1 VRKNMGLIKK
11 KEIKL
16 IFNQNDVNVI
26 ALFDTKRKFVELEY
40 FKKGRLFYISQIIMP
55 NLKIGSDFIKNFD
68 SIAALDIINFN
79 YNII

>member
-1 VRKNMGLIKK
+1 MRLTQK

-26 ALFDTKRKFVELEY
+26 AVFDTKRKFVNLEY

-55 NLKIGSDFIKNFD
+55 NYKIGKEFIKTFD
-68 SIAALDIINFN
+68 SIIALDIINFN

>member
-1 VRKNMGLIKK
+1 MSLTQK

-16 IFNQNDVNVI
+16 IFNQNDVDVI
-26 ALFDTKRKFVELEY
+26 AVFDTKRKFVELEY

>member
-1 VRKNMGLIKK
+1 MRLIKK

-16 IFNQNDVNVI
+16 IFNQNDINVI

-55 NLKIGSDFIKNFD
+55 NLKIGSEFIKNFD
-68 SIAALDIINFN
+68 SITALDIINFN

>member
-1 VRKNMGLIKK
+1 MRLIKK

-16 IFNQNDVNVI
+16 IFNQNDINVI

-55 NLKIGSDFIKNFD
+55 NLKIGSEFIKNFD

>member
-1 VRKNMGLIKK
+1 MRLTQK

-16 IFNQNDVNVI
+16 IFNQNDVDVV
-26 ALFDTKRKFVELEY
+26 AVFDSKRNFVNLEY

-55 NLKIGSDFIKNFD
+55 NYKIGKEFIKTFD
-68 SIAALDIINFN
+68 SIIALDIINFN

>member
-1 VRKNMGLIKK
+1 MGLIKK

>member
-1 VRKNMGLIKK
+1 MRLTQK

-16 IFNQNDVNVI
+16 IFNQNDVDVI
-26 ALFDTKRKFVELEY
+26 AVFDTKRKFVNLEY

-55 NLKIGSDFIKNFD
+55 NYKIGKDFIKTFD
-68 SIAALDIINFN
+68 SIIALDIINFN

>member
-1 VRKNMGLIKK
+1 MGLINK

-16 IFNQNDVNVI
+16 VFNLNEINVI
-26 ALFDTKRKFVELEY
+26 AVFDTKRKFVNLEY

-55 NLKIGSDFIKNFD
+55 NSKIGKEFIKTFD
-68 SIAALDIINFN
+68 SIIALDIINFN

>member
-1 VRKNMGLIKK
+1 MRLKQK

-16 IFNQNDVNVI
+16 IFNQNDVDVI
-26 ALFDTKRKFVELEY
+26 AVFDTKRKFVELEY

-68 SIAALDIINFN
+68 SIIALDIINFN

>member
-1 VRKNMGLIKK
+1 MRLIKK

-16 IFNQNDVNVI
+16 IFNQNDINVI

-55 NLKIGSDFIKNFD
+55 NLKIGSEFIKNFD
-68 SIAALDIINFN
+68 SIVALDIINFN

>member
-1 VRKNMGLIKK
+1 MRLTKK

-16 IFNQNDVNVI
+16 IFNQNDINVI

-55 NLKIGSDFIKNFD
+55 NLKIGSEFIKNFD

>member
-1 VRKNMGLIKK
+1 MRLIKK

-16 IFNQNDVNVI
+16 IFNQNDINVV

-55 NLKIGSDFIKNFD
+55 NLKIGSEFIKNFD

>member
-1 VRKNMGLIKK
+1 
-11 KEIKL
+11 
-16 IFNQNDVNVI
+16 VI

-55 NLKIGSDFIKNFD
+55 NLKIGSEFIKNFD
-68 SIAALDIINFN
+68 SITALDIINFN

>member
-1 VRKNMGLIKK
+1 MGLINK

-16 IFNQNDVNVI
+16 FFNLNEINVI
-26 ALFDTKRKFVELEY
+26 AVFDTKRKFVNLEY

-55 NLKIGSDFIKNFD
+55 NSKIGKEFIKTFD
-68 SIAALDIINFN
+68 SIIALDIINFN